1 MLRVGFTT
9 ENKALTEDYQK
20 QVDEM
25 FFYNYQCCIRK
36 NNITQDIPTYP
47 SDDEENATISDLAQK
62 DKDPDAPGSS
72 TGQ

>member
-1 MLRVGFTT
+1 
-9 ENKALTEDYQK
+9 
-20 QVDEM
+20 M

-47 SDDEENATISDLAQK
+47 SDDEENATISDLAQR

>member
-1 MLRVGFTT
+1 
-9 ENKALTEDYQK
+9 
-20 QVDEM
+20 M

-72 TGQ
+72 TGQWFVYFLSSIQLRPNL